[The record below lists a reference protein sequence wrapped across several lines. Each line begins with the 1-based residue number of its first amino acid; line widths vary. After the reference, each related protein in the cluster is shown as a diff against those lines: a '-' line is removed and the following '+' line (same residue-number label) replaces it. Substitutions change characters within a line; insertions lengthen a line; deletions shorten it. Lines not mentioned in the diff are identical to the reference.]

1 MSAEPA
7 RLRLALCGDVMLGR
21 GIDQILP
28 YPGNP
33 AIYVSQSGITDA
45 NVYVRAAEHRH
56 GAIPASRAFDYVWG
70 EALSI
75 FASFAP
81 DLRLINLETA
91 ITTQG
96 MPWPNKWIHYR
107 MNPRN
112 VAVLVHADVDF
123 CSLANN
129 HVMDWGYVGL
139 AETVNTLGTAG
150 IAHAGMGG
158 NRASAALPAIL
169 PVRGKGRAIVVS
181 FAMPSG
187 HMPSRWAA
195 DAERPGVNLIEA
207 NDRGLDAVKQ
217 SVTDVKRPGD
227 VLIASVHAG
236 NNYGYEIEPAE
247 RDLFLRLIDEAGF
260 DLIHCHSS
268 HHVKAIE
275 LHNGRPILYGTGD
288 IINDYEGLPVR
299 PERAAYLPSVGTIV
313 FADFSPADRS
323 CAGLFLCPTR
333 LRRMRVER
341 VDAGD
346 AQKLAAILSR
356 ESAHFGTRIENRDG
370 LLTAD
375 FGCG

>member
-1 MSAEPA
+1 MSTEPG

-33 AIYVSQSGITDA
+33 AIYVSPGGITDA
-45 NVYVRAAEHRH
+45 NVYVRAAEQRH

-70 EALSI
+70 EALSV
-75 FASFAP
+75 FAGFAP

-96 MPWPNKWIHYR
+96 KPWPNKWIHYR

-123 CSLANN
+123 CALANN

-139 AETVNTLGTAG
+139 AETVNTLATAG
-150 IAHAGMGG
+150 IAHAGVGG
-158 NRASAALPAIL
+158 KRASASSPAIL
-169 PVRGKGRAIVVS
+169 PVPGKGRAIVVS
-181 FAMPSG
+181 FAMLSG
-187 HMPSRWAA
+187 HMPSPWAA
-195 DAERPGVNLIEA
+195 DAKKPGVNLIEA
-207 NDRGLDAVKQ
+207 SERGLDAVKQ
-217 SVTDVKRPGD
+217 SVAGVKRPGD

-236 NNYGYEIEPAE
+236 NNYGHEIEPGE
-247 RDLFLRLIDEAGF
+247 RELFRRLIDEAKF
-260 DLIHCHSS
+260 DLIQCHSS

-288 IINDYEGLPVR
+288 VINDYEGLPVT
-299 PERAAYLPSVGTIV
+299 PERAAFLPSVGTIV

-323 CAGLFLCPTR
+323 CTGLFLCPTR

-341 VDAGD
+341 ASADD
-346 AQKLAAILSR
+346 AQSLAAILSR
-356 ESAHFGTRIENRDG
+356 ESAQFGTRIENRDG
-370 LLTAD
+370 LLVAD
-375 FGCG
+375 FGSC